1 MADSPIVVQLKHGPF
16 WNFSYVVGFPGADA
30 IVIDPAWDV
39 PGILAAASAHEMR
52 ITHAAVT
59 HGHYDHIHG
68 LADLVEQA
76 GAAVVTHSE
85 EAELLSESFDGEL
98 VTVAHE
104 DDLRLGRLCLRFLHT
119 PGHTAGSMSMLAHGN
134 VFTGDTL
141 MTASRGRHGPHAGAA
156 EQLSRSLADVLAKL
170 DPGTMMYPGHD
181 AGSSPSCQ
189 LGEALARLLD

>member
-1 MADSPIVVQLKHGPF
+1 MGREPIVVQLRHGPF
-16 WNFSYVVGFPGADA
+16 WNFSYLVGIPGAEA
-30 IVIDPAWDV
+30 MVIDPAWDV
-39 PGILAAASAHEMR
+39 PGILAGAAAHDMQ

-68 LADLVEQA
+68 LADLVEQT
-76 GAAVVTHSE
+76 GAAVITHRE
-85 EAELLSESFDGEL
+85 EAVLLSESFDGEL
-98 VTVAHE
+98 VTVTHG
-104 DDLRLGRLCLRFLHT
+104 DDVQLGRLCLRFLHT
-119 PGHTAGSMSMLAHGN
+119 PGHTPGSVSILAHGN

-156 EQLSRSLADVLAKL
+156 EQLGHSLADVLAKL
-170 DPGTMMYPGHD
+170 DPATMMYPGHD